1 MTETTVA
8 DLASSAEVASTEL
21 LPELAVTERR
31 LFCEESFKGGFKL
44 VLEASGR
51 RIEVLYSD
59 MEIDVSLNGRE
70 LFGYNVHN
78 GFGGN
83 MFSRDNLAKA
93 ISRIAVSAL
102 GQGIEA

>member
-1 MTETTVA
+1 MIETTVTG
-8 DLASSAEVASTEL
+8 LASSAEVAFTEL
-21 LPELAVTERR
+21 FPEFAVTELR
-31 LFCEESFKGGFKL
+31 LFWEESFKGGFKL

-59 MEIDVSLNGRE
+59 MEIDVTLNGRE
-70 LFGYNVHN
+70 LFGNNVHD

-102 GQGIEA
+102 GQSIEA